1 MECLITGGESGPVG
15 VAITGARGWYG
26 GADTGADRTIF
37 YISIS
42 SGENCPI
49 FISKNRKALSLFFY
63 LIVVSSREW
72 L

>member
-15 VAITGARGWYG
+15 VARTGARGWYG

-49 FISKNRKALSLFFY
+49 FIN
-63 LIVVSSREW
+63 
-72 L
+72 